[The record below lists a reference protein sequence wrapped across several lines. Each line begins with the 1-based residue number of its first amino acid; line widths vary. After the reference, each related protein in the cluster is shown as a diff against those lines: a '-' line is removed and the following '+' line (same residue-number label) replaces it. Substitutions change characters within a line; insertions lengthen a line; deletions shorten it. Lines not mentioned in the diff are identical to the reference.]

1 MMRIAYVSNDEV
13 NRELAARMAA
23 EFGAAFCT
31 LHPHGPAPEGKFD
44 VVLYN
49 LDDLATHDQA
59 LLVEGLRRGA
69 GQRPTGVH
77 GYDVTDEQESNLK
90 KIGVAASRRLHRDLL
105 RGLCTAALQ
114 HHQPPAPDE
123 SSTDLT
129 WVSLEK

>member
-23 EFGAAFCT
+23 ELGAAFYT
-31 LHPHGPAPEGKFD
+31 MHPHGPAPEENFD

-59 LLVEGLRRGA
+59 VLVEGLRRGA

-77 GYDVTDEQESNLK
+77 GYDVTDEQASNLK
-90 KIGVAASRRLHRDLL
+90 RIGVATSRRLHRNLL

-114 HHQPPAPDE
+114 HHQALEYDE
-123 SSTDLT
+123 SSADLT
-129 WVSLEK
+129 WVNLEK